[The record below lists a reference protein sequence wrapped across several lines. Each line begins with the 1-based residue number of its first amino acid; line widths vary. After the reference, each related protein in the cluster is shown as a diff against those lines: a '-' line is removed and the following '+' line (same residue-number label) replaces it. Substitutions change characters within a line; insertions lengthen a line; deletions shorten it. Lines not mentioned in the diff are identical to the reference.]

1 MIGRPRSGIVRRMAL
16 LGATTAVLAVLAT
29 LGVLYGTGALATQS
43 RQEAVAERGTG
54 VMPFD
59 LEKTTHVFEA
69 TGSGGV
75 EKVTA
80 DEPADNEQISLI
92 REHLREEAS
101 KFARGDF
108 SDPAEIHGENMPGL
122 RELEAGSERIEFR
135 YAELPNGGQIEY
147 ATEDPALVSA
157 LHRWFEAQLSDHG
170 EHASP
175 DDGQHSLHR

>member
-1 MIGRPRSGIVRRMAL
+1 MPGSARSSAVRGTVL
-16 LGATTAVLAVLAT
+16 LASAVLFVLAA
-29 LGVLYGTGALATQS
+29 LGVLYGAGALGSQS
-43 RQEAVAERGTG
+43 RQEAVAERGAG

-80 DEPADNEQISLI
+80 DDPADAVQVSLI
-92 REHLREEAS
+92 REHLWEEAG
-101 KFARGDF
+101 KFGRGDF
-108 SDPAEIHGENMPGL
+108 SDPAAIHGEEMPGL
-122 RELEAGSERIEFR
+122 RELEAGAERIDFR
-135 YAELPNGGQIEY
+135 YAELPNGARIEY

-175 DDGQHSLHR
+175 DDGQHSSHG

>member
-1 MIGRPRSGIVRRMAL
+1 MIGSPRSSTARRTAL
-16 LGATTAVLAVLAT
+16 LVAMTVVLAVLLVT
-29 LGVLYGTGALATQS
+29 LGILYGTGALQS
-43 RQEAVAERGTG
+43 RQEAVAERGAG

-80 DEPADNEQISLI
+80 DDPADNEQISLI
-92 REHLREEAS
+92 REHLKEEAG

-108 SDPAEIHGENMPGL
+108 SDPAAIHGEDMPGL
-122 RELEAGSERIEFR
+122 KELEAGAERIDLR
-135 YAELPNGGQIEY
+135 YAELPSGAQIEY
-147 ATEDPALVSA
+147 ATDDPALVSA

-175 DDGQHSLHR
+175 DDEQHPSHH

>member
-1 MIGRPRSGIVRRMAL
+1 MTGSPRSSTLRKTGL
-16 LGATTAVLAVLAT
+16 LATTVVLSVLAI
-29 LGVLYGTGALATQS
+29 LGVLYGTGTLGAQA
-43 RQEAVAERGTG
+43 RQEEVADRGAG

-59 LEKTTHVFEA
+59 LEETTHVFEA

-80 DEPADNEQISLI
+80 DNPTDTEQILLV

-101 KFARGDF
+101 KFSRGDF
-108 SDPAEIHGENMPGL
+108 SDPAEIHGEDMPGL
-122 RELEAGSERIEFR
+122 KELEAGVEGIDFR
-135 YAELPNGGQIEY
+135 YAELPNGAQIEY
-147 ATEDPALVSA
+147 VTDDPALVSA

-175 DDGQHSLHR
+175 DDEQHSSHR